1 MKAWMLALLL
11 AGGLESAGQGN
22 NPAGPIV
29 LRADKPAF
37 TPREFYFSQVTDE
50 RADRSA
56 VAYLVEPA
64 RPATLQAVD
73 LQGGAL
79 AGIRQFIRQAVP
91 TDKSLR
97 PVLVRL
103 KECRVTEKAAA
114 GGRVEGQVT
123 VAMVFDIQVQGK
135 TVLSLPYKGGARYSR
150 LPSQVSVVEPTLRQS
165 LTDALSYLNTWMNR
179 EAGRTEKLA
188 TGLKVTFKDFTANED
203 PDTLFY
209 NPSRPLRWEDFRAQP
224 RASNYSASVFPS
236 FAYEGATRVVNGIL
250 HIDLTMKVFVVRDAS
265 WVRIGRDAYSLNHEQ
280 RHFDIV
286 KLIAERFK
294 KQVQPENLTVA
305 DYNSLIQNQFLESW
319 REMTALQ
326 EQYDRE
332 THHGLDQAAQQRWNQ
347 QIDQELVGFGAKK

>member
-1 MKAWMLALLL
+1 MKSWVLLL
-11 AGGLESAGQGN
+11 LLTGCLQAAGQGN
-22 NPAGPIV
+22 NPAGPLV
-29 LRADKPAF
+29 LRAGKPAF
-37 TPREFYFSQVTDE
+37 TPREFYFSQVSDE

-64 RPATLQAVD
+64 RPGTLQALD

-79 AGIRQFIRQAVP
+79 AGIRQFIRQTVP
-91 TDKSLR
+91 ADKTLR

-114 GGRVEGQVT
+114 GGRVDGQVA
-123 VAMVFDIQVQGK
+123 VSLVFDIQVQGK

-165 LTDALSYLNTWMNR
+165 LTDALTYLNTWMNR
-179 EAGRTEKLA
+179 EAGRHEKLA
-188 TGLKVTFKDFTANED
+188 TGLQVTFKDFTDNDD

-209 NPSRPLRWEDFRAQP
+209 NPSRPLRWEDFRAQA
-224 RASNYSASVFPS
+224 RGSNYSAAVFPS
-236 FAYEGATRVVNGIL
+236 FAYEGATKVVNGII

-265 WVRIGRDAYSLNHEQ
+265 WVRAGRDAYSLNHEQ

-294 KQVQPENLTVA
+294 KQVQPENLTVT
-305 DYNSLIQNQFLESW
+305 DYNSLIQYQFLESW

-332 THHGLDQAAQQRWNQ
+332 TRHGLDQAAQQRWNQ
-347 QIDQELVGFGAKK
+347 QIDQDLLRYGAKK